1 MNAAALSSLSAQLAA
16 LLPGLAVEQ
25 VDEIASTNTELMGRA
40 RAGDTS
46 PVLLVAARQTAGRGR
61 VGRGWDSAPGDSLT
75 FSLSLPLAPADW
87 SGLSLAVG
95 VSVAESLD
103 ADGAARVQ
111 LKWPNDLWRQDRKLG
126 GILIETAGAPGGRLA
141 GPGAARQVVIGIGL
155 NLAER
160 PAEGLRTAP
169 AAVREWWPGA
179 GPDAVLARI
188 APALVA
194 EVLRFERAGFA
205 PVAPRFA
212 VRDALRGREVVLSDG
227 TAGLCEGVGAG
238 GELLVR
244 TAAGVQPVTSAE
256 VSARPR
262 GMPPLA

>member
-1 MNAAALSSLSAQLAA
+1 MSAAALSSLSVQLAA
-16 LLPGLAVEQ
+16 LLPGLAVER
-25 VDEIASTNTELMGRA
+25 VDEVASTNTELMGRA

-126 GILIETAGAPGGRLA
+126 GILIETAGAPA
-141 GPGAARQVVIGIGL
+141 SAPAGAARQVVIGIGL

-169 AAVREWWPGA
+169 AAVHEWWPGA

-227 TAGLCEGVGAG
+227 TAGLCEGVGTG

-244 TAAGVQPVTSAE
+244 TATGVQPVTSAE